1 MATALKN
8 DDINHLKQLWKKA
21 FTDYKDQAFD
31 IIWANQNLR
40 GSLFGTGISKA
51 DAKLEFIDLI
61 DELDNPNI
69 TNPILYS
76 FIKVE

>member
-1 MATALKN
+1 MLREINGIKIPYKSFITLKC
-8 DDINHLKQLWKKA
+8 ITRKGVPHEGIRA
-21 FTDYKDQAFD
+21 VA
-31 IIWANQNLR
+31 

-51 DAKLEFIDLI
+51 DAKLDFIDLI